1 LLVAKQE
8 LLVKKGIIVL
18 LVALALIVL
27 ISPGL
32 IGRMAEKSV
41 DENLNWAAQ
50 ESGGLV
56 VTSEKFDR
64 GWFSSQGQHRV
75 EIKGDILKSML
86 GSMAGA
92 DDLGELPVLIIDT
105 RLDHGLIPVS
115 SLSRDKGS
123 LAPGLGNA
131 VSTLSIELPDGKSV
145 DLPGSVFS
153 KVSIGGALQSNY
165 VLPAGSI
172 EEDGGTV
179 TWDESD
185 IDITT
190 NPGNGTVATAG
201 RIGKLSVKDGQD
213 HVELNG
219 LSFTGSQV
227 PTKYGF
233 STGHMHI
240 ELGSLSTTTN
250 GVSAG
255 GIKHMRLDGKTELKN
270 GLLQG
275 RTQLE
280 IDSEAIPHYGEVSV
294 VADVSLAGADAEAIG
309 AIQTALEAQGP
320 NPDPQQMMALV
331 GDDLK
336 RLLAAGV
343 ELRFDQLDVTLPMG
357 TVKTKLDFK
366 VQQDDAATFEWTSLL
381 LATEASADISIPQ
394 ELLDMAMQMNPQI
407 GAAVGMGFLQQ
418 NGDVYEMQAEYAKGL
433 LTINGAPMPIPLGMF
448 Q

>member
-1 LLVAKQE
+1 M
-8 LLVKKGIIVL
+8 KKGIIVL

-56 VTSEKFDR
+56 VTSENFDR

-75 EIKGDILKSML
+75 EVKDDNLKLML
-86 GSMAGA
+86 SSMAGS

-115 SLSRDKGS
+115 SMARDKGS

-131 VSTLSIELPDGKSV
+131 VSTLSIELPDGKRV
-145 DLPGSVFS
+145 DLPGSVYS
-153 KVSIGGALQSNY
+153 KVSIGGELQSNY

-190 NPGNGTVATAG
+190 NPGTGTVTAAS
-201 RIGKLSVKDGQD
+201 RIGKLSIKDGQN

-219 LSFTGSQV
+219 LSFNGSQV

-233 STGHMHI
+233 STGHMQV
-240 ELGSLSTTTN
+240 ELGSLATTTN

-255 GIKHMRLDGKTELKN
+255 GIKHMKLDAKTELKN
-270 GLLQG
+270 GLVHG

-280 IDSEAIPHYGEVSV
+280 IDSEDIPQFGEVSV
-294 VADVSLAGADAEAIG
+294 IADLSLAGADAAAVG
-309 AIQTALEAQGP
+309 AIQAALEAQGP
-320 NPDPQQMMALV
+320 NLDPQQMMALV
-331 GDDLK
+331 GDDLT

-343 ELRFDQLDVTLPMG
+343 ELRLDRLDVTMPMG
-357 TVKTKLDFK
+357 TVRTKLDLK

-407 GAAVGMGFLQQ
+407 GAAVGMGFLQL

-433 LTINGAPMPIPLGMF
+433 LTLNGAPMPIPLGMF

>member
-1 LLVAKQE
+1 M
-8 LLVKKGIIVL
+8 KKGIIVL

-41 DENLNWAAQ
+41 DDNLNWAAQ
-50 ESGGLV
+50 ESGGLT
-56 VTSEKFDR
+56 VTSENFNR

-75 EIKGDILKSML
+75 EVKDDNLKLML
-86 GSMAGA
+86 GSVTGS

-115 SLSRDKGS
+115 SMTRDKGS

-131 VSTLSIELPDGKSV
+131 VSTLSIELPDGKRI
-145 DLPGSVFS
+145 DLPGNVYS
-153 KVSIGGALQSNY
+153 KVAISGELQSNY

-172 EEDGGTV
+172 EDDGGTV

-190 NPGNGTVATAG
+190 NPRNGTVTAAG
-201 RIGKLSVKDGQD
+201 RIGKLSIKDGQD

-219 LSFTGSQV
+219 LNFNASQV

-233 STGHMHI
+233 STGHMHM
-240 ELGSLSTTTN
+240 ELGSLAATTS
-250 GVSAG
+250 GISSG
-255 GIKHMRLDGKTELKN
+255 GIKHMKLDAKTELRN
-270 GLLQG
+270 GQLHG

-280 IDSEAIPHYGEVSV
+280 IDSEDIPQFGEVSL
-294 VADVSLAGADAEAIG
+294 VADVILAGADAAAVG
-309 AIQTALEAQGP
+309 AIQAALEAQGP
-320 NPDPQQMMALV
+320 NPDPEQMMAIV

-343 ELRFDQLDVTLPMG
+343 ELRLDRLDVTLPMG
-357 TVKTKLDFK
+357 TVKSKIDLK
-366 VQQDDAATFEWTSLL
+366 VKQDDAATFEWTSLL
-381 LATEASADISIPQ
+381 LTTEASADISIPQ
-394 ELLDMAMQMNPQI
+394 ELLDMAMQVNPEI
-407 GAAVGMGFLQQ
+407 GAAVGMGFLKLK
-418 NGDVYEMQAEYAKGL
+418 GDVYEMQAEYAKGL
-433 LTINGAPMPIPLGMF
+433 LTLNGAPMPIPLGMF

>member
-1 LLVAKQE
+1 M
-8 LLVKKGIIVL
+8 KKGIIVL

-41 DENLNWAAQ
+41 DDNLNWAAQ

-56 VTSEKFDR
+56 VTSENFNR

-75 EIKGDILKSML
+75 EVKDDNLKLIL
-86 GSMAGA
+86 GSVAGS

-115 SLSRDKGS
+115 SMTRDKGS

-131 VSTLSIELPDGKSV
+131 VSTLSIELPDGKRI
-145 DLPGSVFS
+145 DLPGNVYS
-153 KVSIGGALQSNY
+153 KVAISGELQSNY

-172 EEDGGTV
+172 EEGGGTV

-190 NPGNGTVATAG
+190 NPGNGTVTAAG
-201 RIGKLSVKDGQD
+201 RIGKLSIKDGQN

-219 LSFTGSQV
+219 LNFTGSQV

-233 STGHMHI
+233 STGHMHV
-240 ELGSLSTTTN
+240 ELGSMSTTAN

-255 GIKHMRLDGKTELKN
+255 GIKHMRLDAKTELKK
-270 GLLQG
+270 GLLHG
-275 RTQLE
+275 RTQLD
-280 IDSEAIPHYGEVSV
+280 IDSESIPQFGEVSV
-294 VADVSLAGADAEAIG
+294 VADVSLAGADAAAVG
-309 AIQTALEAQGP
+309 AIQAALEAQGP
-320 NPDPQQMMALV
+320 NPDPEQMMALV

-343 ELRFDQLDVTLPMG
+343 ELRLDRLDVTMPMG
-357 TVKTKLDFK
+357 TVKTKLDLK
-366 VQQDDAATFEWTSLL
+366 VKQDDAATFEWTSLL

-394 ELLDMAMQMNPQI
+394 ELLDMAMLMNPQI
-407 GAAVGMGFLQQ
+407 GAAVGMGFLQL

-433 LTINGAPMPIPLGMF
+433 LTLNGAPMPIPLGMF

>member
-1 LLVAKQE
+1 MAKQE

-18 LVALALIVL
+18 LVALALVVL

-64 GWFSSQGQHRV
+64 GWFSSQGQHRI
-75 EIKGDILKSML
+75 EIKDDNVTRML
-86 GSMAGA
+86 GSMTGS

-115 SLSRDKGS
+115 SMSRDKGS

-131 VSTLSIELPDGKSV
+131 VSTLSIELQDGKRI
-145 DLPGSVFS
+145 DLPGSIYS
-153 KVSIGGALQSNY
+153 KVSIGGELQSNY

-172 EEDGGTV
+172 EEGGGTV
-179 TWDESD
+179 AWDEAD

-190 NPGNGTVATAG
+190 NPGNGTVTAAG
-201 RIGKLSVKDGQD
+201 RIGKLSVKDGQN
-213 HVELNG
+213 HMALNG
-219 LSFTGSQV
+219 LSFNGSQV

-240 ELGSLSTTTN
+240 ELGSLSATN
-250 GVSAG
+250 NGASAG
-255 GIKHMRLDGKTELKN
+255 GIKHMKLDGKTELKN

-280 IDSEAIPHYGEVSV
+280 IDSEAVPHYGEVSL
-294 VADVSLAGADAEAIG
+294 VADISLAGADAAAVG
-309 AIQTALEAQGP
+309 AIRAALEAQGP
-320 NPDPQQMMALV
+320 NPGPEQMMALV

-336 RLLAAGV
+336 RLLAGGV

-366 VQQDDAATFEWTSLL
+366 VKQDDDATFEWTSLL

>member
-1 LLVAKQE
+1 
-8 LLVKKGIIVL
+8 VKKGIIVL

-41 DENLNWAAQ
+41 DDNLNWAAQ
-50 ESGGLV
+50 ESGGLT
-56 VTSEKFDR
+56 VTSENFNR

-75 EIKGDILKSML
+75 EVKDDNLKLML
-86 GSMAGA
+86 GSVAGS

-115 SLSRDKGS
+115 SMTRDKGS

-131 VSTLSIELPDGKSV
+131 VSTLSIELPDGKRI
-145 DLPGSVFS
+145 DLPGNVYS
-153 KVSIGGALQSNY
+153 KVAISGELQSNY

-190 NPGNGTVATAG
+190 NPRNGTVTAAG
-201 RIGKLSVKDGQD
+201 RIGKLSIKDGQD

-219 LSFTGSQV
+219 LNFNASQV

-233 STGHMHI
+233 STGHMHM
-240 ELGSLSTTTN
+240 ELGSLAATTS
-250 GVSAG
+250 GISSG
-255 GIKHMRLDGKTELKN
+255 GIKHMKLDAKTELRN
-270 GLLQG
+270 GQLHG

-280 IDSEAIPHYGEVSV
+280 IDSEDIPQFGEVSL
-294 VADVSLAGADAEAIG
+294 VADVILAGADAAAVG
-309 AIQTALEAQGP
+309 AIQAALEAQGP
-320 NPDPQQMMALV
+320 NPDPEQMMALV

-343 ELRFDQLDVTLPMG
+343 ELRLDRLDVTLPMG
-357 TVKTKLDFK
+357 TVKSKIDLK
-366 VQQDDAATFEWTSLL
+366 VKQDDAATFEWTSLL
-381 LATEASADISIPQ
+381 LTTEASADISIPQ
-394 ELLDMAMQMNPQI
+394 ELLDMAMQVNPEI
-407 GAAVGMGFLQQ
+407 GAAVGMGFLKLK
-418 NGDVYEMQAEYAKGL
+418 GDVYEMQAEYAKGL
-433 LTINGAPMPIPLGMF
+433 LTLNGAPMPIPLGMF

>member
-1 LLVAKQE
+1 M
-8 LLVKKGIIVL
+8 KKGIIVL

-41 DENLNWAAQ
+41 DDNLNWAAQ

-75 EIKGDILKSML
+75 EVKDDNLKL
-86 GSMAGA
+86 IFGSVAGS

-115 SLSRDKGS
+115 SMSRDKGS

-131 VSTLSIELPDGKSV
+131 VSTLSIELPDGKRI
-145 DLPGSVFS
+145 DLPGSVYS
-153 KVSIGGALQSNY
+153 KVSIGGELQSNY

-172 EEDGGTV
+172 EEDGGTI

-190 NPGNGTVATAG
+190 NPDNGTVTAAG
-201 RIGKLSVKDGQD
+201 RISKLSIKDGLT
-213 HVELNG
+213 HVELDG
-219 LSFTGSQV
+219 LNFTGSQA

-233 STGHMHI
+233 STGNMHV
-240 ELGSLSTTTN
+240 ELGSLATTAN

-255 GIKHMRLDGKTELKN
+255 GIKHMKLDANTELKN
-270 GLLQG
+270 GLLHG

-280 IDSEAIPHYGEVSV
+280 IDSHDLPQFGEVSV
-294 VADVSLAGADAEAIG
+294 FADFTLAGADAAAVG
-309 AIQTALEAQGP
+309 AIRTALEAQGP
-320 NPDPQQMMALV
+320 NPDPQQMLALV
-331 GDDLK
+331 GDDLG

-343 ELRFDQLDVTLPMG
+343 ELRLDRLDVAMPMG
-357 TVKTKLDFK
+357 TVKTKLNLK
-366 VQQDDAATFEWTSLL
+366 VKQDDAATFEWSSLL
-381 LATEASADISIPQ
+381 LATEATADISIPQ
-394 ELLDMAMQMNPQI
+394 ELLDMAMQVNPQI
-407 GAAVGMGFLQQ
+407 GAAVGMGFLQL

-433 LTINGAPMPIPLGMF
+433 LTLNGAPMPIPLGMF

>member
-1 LLVAKQE
+1 MAKQE
-8 LLVKKGIIVL
+8 FPVKKGIIVL
-18 LVALALIVL
+18 LVALALIIL

-56 VTSEKFDR
+56 VTSENFQR
-64 GWFSSQGQHRV
+64 GWFSSQGRHRI
-75 EIKGDILKSML
+75 EIKDDNVKLAL
-86 GSMAGA
+86 GSMTGS

-115 SLSRDKGS
+115 SMTRDKGS

-131 VSTLSIELPDGKSV
+131 VSTLSVELPDGERI
-145 DLPGSVFS
+145 DLPGSVYS
-153 KVSIGGALQSNY
+153 KVSIGGELQSKY

-172 EEDGGTV
+172 EEDGGTFS
-179 TWDESD
+179 WDESN

-190 NPGNGTVATAG
+190 DPGSGTVSAAG
-201 RIGKLSVKDGQD
+201 HISKLSITDGQNLM
-213 HVELNG
+213 ELNG
-219 LSFTGSQV
+219 LRFDGRQE

-240 ELGSLSTTTN
+240 ELGSLSTSTN

-255 GIKHMRLDGKTELKN
+255 GIKRMKLDGKTQLRN
-270 GLLQG
+270 GFLEG
-275 RTQLE
+275 RTLLE
-280 IDSEAIPHYGEVSV
+280 IDSTAIPEVGDVSV

-309 AIQTALEAQGP
+309 AIQTALESQGP
-320 NPDPQQMMALV
+320 NPDPQQMLALM

-336 RLLAAGV
+336 RLLAAGI
-343 ELRFDQLDVTLPMG
+343 ELRLDQLNVTLPAG
-357 TVKTKLDFK
+357 TVRSTLDLK
-366 VQQDDAATFEWTSLL
+366 IKRDDAATFEWTSLL
-381 LATEASADISIPQ
+381 LSTEASADISVPQ
-394 ELLDMAMQMNPQI
+394 DLIDMVMQVNPQI
-407 GAAVGMGFLQQ
+407 GAAVGMGFLQL
-418 NGDVYEMQAEYAKGL
+418 NGDVYEMKAEYAKGL
-433 LTINGAPMPIPLGMF
+433 LTINGAPMPIPLSMF

>member
-1 LLVAKQE
+1 M
-8 LLVKKGIIVL
+8 KKGIIVL
-18 LVALALIVL
+18 LVALALVVL

-75 EIKGDILKSML
+75 EIKDDNVKRML
-86 GSMAGA
+86 GSMTGS
-92 DDLGELPVLIIDT
+92 DDPGELPVLIIDT

-115 SLSRDKGS
+115 SMTRDKGS

-131 VSTLSIELPDGKSV
+131 VSTLSIELPDGKRI
-145 DLPGSVFS
+145 DLPGSVYS
-153 KVSIGGALQSNY
+153 KVAIGGELQSNY

-179 TWDESD
+179 AWDEAD

-190 NPGNGTVATAG
+190 NPRTGTVTAAG
-201 RIGKLSVKDGQD
+201 RIGKLSIKDGQN
-213 HVELNG
+213 HMALNG
-219 LSFTGSQV
+219 LSFNGSQV

-233 STGHMHI
+233 STGHMNM
-240 ELGSLSTTTN
+240 ELGSLATTNN

-255 GIKHMRLDGKTELKN
+255 GIKHLKLDAKTELKN

-280 IDSEAIPHYGEVSV
+280 IDSEAIPHYGEVSL
-294 VADVSLAGADAEAIG
+294 VADVKPCGRRCRGDWRDSGRTRGAGPE
-309 AIQTALEAQGP
+309 P
-320 NPDPQQMMALV
+320 
-331 GDDLK
+331 
-336 RLLAAGV
+336 
-343 ELRFDQLDVTLPMG
+343 
-357 TVKTKLDFK
+357 
-366 VQQDDAATFEWTSLL
+366 
-381 LATEASADISIPQ
+381 
-394 ELLDMAMQMNPQI
+394 
-407 GAAVGMGFLQQ
+407 
-418 NGDVYEMQAEYAKGL
+418 
-433 LTINGAPMPIPLGMF
+433 
-448 Q
+448 

>member
-1 LLVAKQE
+1 
-8 LLVKKGIIVL
+8 VKKSIIVL

-32 IGRMAEKSV
+32 IGRLAEKSV
-41 DENLNWAAQ
+41 DDNLNWAAQ

-56 VTSEKFDR
+56 VTSENFDR

-75 EIKGDILKSML
+75 EVKDDKLKAML
-86 GSMAGA
+86 GTVAGSNG
-92 DDLGELPVLIIDT
+92 LGELPVLVIDT

-115 SLSRDKGS
+115 SMARDKGS

-131 VSTLSIELPDGKSV
+131 VSTLSIELPDGKSI
-145 DLPGSVFS
+145 DLPGSVYS
-153 KVSIGGALQSNY
+153 KISIGGELQSNY

-190 NPGNGTVATAG
+190 NPGSGTVTAAG
-201 RIGKLSVKDGQD
+201 RIGKLSIIDGQN

-219 LSFTGSQV
+219 LKFTGSQA

-233 STGHMHI
+233 ATGHVHV
-240 ELGSLSTTTN
+240 ELGSLATTTN

-255 GIKHMRLDGKTELKN
+255 GIKHMELDAMSELKN
-270 GLLQG
+270 GMLHG

-280 IDSEAIPHYGEVSV
+280 IDSEDIPQFGEVSV
-294 VADVSLAGADAEAIG
+294 VADASLAGADAAAVG
-309 AIQTALEAQGP
+309 AIRAALEAQGP

-336 RLLAAGV
+336 RLFAAGV
-343 ELRFDQLDVTLPMG
+343 ELRLDQLDVIMPMG
-357 TVKTKLDFK
+357 TVKTKLDLK
-366 VQQDDAATFEWTSLL
+366 VKQDDAATYEWTSLL
-381 LATEASADISIPQ
+381 LATEATADISIPQ
-394 ELLDMAMQMNPQI
+394 ELLDMAMQVNPQI
-407 GAAVGMGFLQQ
+407 GAAVGMGFLKL

-433 LTINGAPMPIPLGMF
+433 LTLNGAPMPIPMGMF